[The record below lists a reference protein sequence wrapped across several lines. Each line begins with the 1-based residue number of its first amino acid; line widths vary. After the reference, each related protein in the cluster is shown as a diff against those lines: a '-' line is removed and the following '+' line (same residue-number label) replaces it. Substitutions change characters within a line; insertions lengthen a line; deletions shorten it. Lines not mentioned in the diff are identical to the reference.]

1 MVQVERNKTLMGIT
15 EEFSLVMVEMDTAQ
29 LKAMEGTAEVV
40 GCLVVMEG
48 TVVMAESERMGAM
61 EAMVELS
68 LTSVMEATVET
79 VGLER

>member
-1 MVQVERNKTLMGIT
+1 
-15 EEFSLVMVEMDTAQ
+15 
-29 LKAMEGTAEVV
+29 MEGTAEVV